1 MKRLTILA
9 RRRRAYLLGSLAALL
24 VATAVAV
31 GSGAS
36 FNATSATAA
45 NTMVAGNLTASN
57 DHSGSAVLSAVG
69 MVPGDLISGTC
80 SITNTGNVPAS
91 FTLNEGNIVDTPGP
105 NKGTFSSEL
114 TVLIED
120 TTVPASPV
128 TMYSGKIGS
137 MPGIDCGVTNA
148 GATKSYKFTV
158 TFPDGGIPG
167 TASTGDNSYQGTTF
181 SVRYDWTAVA
191 GS

>member
-9 RRRRAYLLGSLAALL
+9 RRRRGYLLGSLAALL
-24 VATAVAV
+24 VAAAVAV

-69 MVPGDLISGTC
+69 MVPGNIVTGNC
-80 SITNTGNVPAS
+80 GITNTGNVAAS
-91 FTLNEGNIVDTPGP
+91 FTLNKGNIIDTPGT
-105 NKGTFSSEL
+105 NGGTFSGEL
-114 TVLIED
+114 QVVIQDITI
-120 TTVPASPV
+120 PASPV
-128 TMYSGKIGS
+128 TKYTGSIGT
-137 MPGIDCGVTNA
+137 MGPIDCGVYGA
-148 GATKSYKFTV
+148 GATKHYKFTV
-158 TFPDGGIPG
+158 TFPDGGAPG
-167 TASTGDNSYQGTTF
+167 TATTGDNAFQGTTF